1 MVHVLSS
8 SWAPN
13 TVLDASEISLSKMKI
28 SGLLGLKL

>member
-13 TVLDASEISLSKMKI
+13 TVLDASEILSKMKI